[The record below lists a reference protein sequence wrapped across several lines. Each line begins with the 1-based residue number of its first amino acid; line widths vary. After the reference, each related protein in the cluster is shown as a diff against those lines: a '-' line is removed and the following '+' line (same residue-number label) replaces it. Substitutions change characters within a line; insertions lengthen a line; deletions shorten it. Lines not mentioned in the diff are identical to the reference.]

1 MTKKNAIP
9 EFLLINAGLFLVA
22 LGIYLFKIPNHF
34 VTGGVSGLAILV
46 AQLFPGFAVGPVMTG
61 LNLILVGLGFAF
73 LGFGFGW
80 KTIYASFALSGMV
93 WVLDTLWHIPAPLTN
108 DPLLELIFA
117 ISLPAIG
124 SGLVFNLGASTGGTD
139 IVAKILNSRTHIN
152 TGQALLIS
160 DFVIAAS
167 ALFVFG
173 VKTGMYSVLGLVLK
187 AFIIDLV
194 IESLNV
200 HKKLEIISRTP
211 EPILEFILG
220 DLGRGATVYPAHGAY
235 SGTEWKVIH
244 SVVGR
249 RQAFAIRAKV
259 KELDPKAFITIT
271 TTSEIIGKGFR
282 GA

>member
-1 MTKKNAIP
+1 MARKNPFID
-9 EFLLINAGLFLVA
+9 FVLLNAGLFLVA

-34 VTGGVSGLAILV
+34 VTGGVSGLSILA
-46 AQLFPGFAVGPVMTG
+46 AQLFPGFEVGPVMTG
-61 LNLILVGLGFAF
+61 LNLLLVGLGFAF

-93 WVLDTLWHIPAPLTN
+93 WLLDALWHIPAPLTN
-108 DPLLELIFA
+108 DALLELIFA
-117 ISLPAIG
+117 ISLPAVG

-139 IVAKILNSRTHIN
+139 IVAKILNTKTHIN

-167 ALFVFG
+167 SLLVFG
-173 VKTGMYSVLGLVLK
+173 AKTGMYSVLGLVLK

-200 HKKLEIISRTP
+200 HKKLEIISATP
-211 EPILEFILG
+211 QPILDYILK
-220 DLGRGATVYPAHGAY
+220 DLGRGATIYPAVGAY

-249 RQAFAIRAKV
+249 RQAFGIRAKV
-259 KELDPKAFITIT
+259 KEIDPKAFITIT